1 MGEIIPAGVLTLMQS
16 KVTAYNL
23 PDTGSLYTK
32 VETNSSQ
39 GQVVTT
45 GTLVATVPCREGT
58 VSAQQ
63 AQADGTILTFR
74 HPAFSLPAGTAVSTE
89 QLWVFGGTTYEI
101 TEVRDRGSRAVAV
114 VILVVALEA

>member
-1 MGEIIPAGVLTLMQS
+1 MGEIIPAGVLTLMRTQ
-16 KVTAYNL
+16 VTAYNL

-39 GQVVTT
+39 GQVVTA
-45 GTLVATVPCREGT
+45 GALIATVACREGLVT
-58 VSAQQ
+58 AQQ
-63 AQADGTILTFR
+63 TQADGSVVTFR
-74 HPAFSLPAGTAVSTE
+74 HPAFSLPAGTAATTE

-114 VILVVALEA
+114 VILVAALEA